1 MSEMRLISDRIKMSE
16 TTLRVGKRGEIFT
29 TKELRKKANIKSGGK
44 VRAKVM
50 GDKVILEPVLSI
62 EYLLK
67 RPRLATLTP
76 KQAERLSERIQ
87 KEESVYGRR

>member
-1 MSEMRLISDRIKMSE
+1 MSDESELSE

-29 TKELRKKANIKSGGK
+29 TKELRRKANIKSGGK
-44 VRAKVM
+44 VKAKVM
-50 GDKVILEPVLSI
+50 GDRVILEPVLSI

-87 KEESVYGRR
+87 REEGIYGRG